1 MRQLAKVADNVVA
14 LLVRQLLTWTL
25 TAMLMVFFLPRSV
38 GDEGLGKITFALALT
53 TMLLVVTNVGTSTF
67 TVKQVALEPQ
77 RLSDLLWN
85 AYALRLVLGL
95 GVAAS
100 VIGAVHLSPLDSQ
113 SRGVLTIASLM
124 LVVMSLDAAQIAA
137 IQGLE
142 EMRWIAMAEVANK
155 ATVTAL
161 GITVLITG
169 HGVIAFAAVML
180 VGALVAFAVNFS
192 YVARRRLRRP
202 ALDFRML
209 RYLVIGGL
217 PFFLTGAIM
226 QFYTWSD
233 TLVLRFMTRDAVVG
247 WFGAARQLYAT
258 MNVVPLVMM
267 TAMLPALTRFHVQ
280 DRATMRVAVEKSM
293 LAVLTTGIPLAA
305 ALTLLSGEIIG
316 FLRYPPEFENSIPLL
331 SLLAITLPITGSL
344 MIIGTIVIAANKQKE
359 WAATMTVTAVV
370 SLIVNVVLI
379 WLFDRA
385 NGNGAIGVATAAIF
399 SETLLIAIGIRLVP
413 AGLLGWNVVLAALRS
428 LAAALVMLAAMGAVK
443 LVVDPGLIPLLMVG
457 APVYA
462 VSLLAVRGV
471 TVSEIK
477 FLASAVLQ
485 GREEEE
491 ARLPE
496 ISLSVASSTGREG
509 V

>member
-14 LLVRQLLTWTL
+14 LLVRQALTWTL
-25 TAMLMVFFLPRSV
+25 TAVLMVFFLPRAV

-67 TVKQVALEPQ
+67 TVKQVALDPR

-85 AYALRLVLGL
+85 AYALRLCLGL
-95 GVAAS
+95 GIALCIA
-100 VIGAVHLSPLDSQ
+100 GAVRVAPLDAD
-113 SRGVLTIASLM
+113 SRWVLTIAALI

-161 GITVLITG
+161 GIAVLTTG
-169 HGVIAFAAVML
+169 HGVVAFAAVML
-180 VGALVAFAVNFS
+180 AGALVAFGVNFS

-202 ALDFRML
+202 AFSLRML
-209 RYLVIGGL
+209 RYLVVGGL
-217 PFFLTGAIM
+217 PFFLTGAVM

-258 MNVVPLVMM
+258 MNVVPLVIM
-267 TAMLPALTRFHVQ
+267 TAVLPALTRFHAQ
-280 DRATMRVAVEKSM
+280 DRAAMRVAVEKSM

-316 FLRYPPEFENSIPLL
+316 FLRYPPEFKNSVPLL

-344 MIIGTIVIAANKQKE
+344 MIIGTVVIAADKQKE
-359 WAATMTVTAVV
+359 WAATMTVTAVI
-370 SLIVNVVLI
+370 SLLINVVLI

-385 NGNGAIGVATAAIF
+385 NGNGAIGVATAAVL
-399 SETLLIAIGIRLVP
+399 SEGLLIAIGVRLVP
-413 AGLLGWNVVLAALRS
+413 AGLLGWNVARSALRC
-428 LAAALVMLAAMGAVK
+428 LAAALVMLATMGAVK
-443 LVVDPGLIPLLMVG
+443 LALDPGLVPLLLVG

-462 VSLLAVRGV
+462 AALLAVRGV
-471 TVSEIK
+471 TVGELR
-477 FLASAVLQ
+477 FVASAVLR
-485 GREEEE
+485 GRKDV
-491 ARLPE
+491 PE
-496 ISLSVASSTGREG
+496 TTLSVASALGREG